1 MTLILLFL
9 FLMKKTRFFIVQ
21 NLLFV
26 FILVFVATG
35 CGQSPANP
43 KGNLVNAAKKDSA
56 GILNEPDYTFSPL
69 PPPVADAYRLAVQD
83 YYDKHLS
90 HSGFNGAILVAKNG
104 EIVFEDYRGYINFK
118 TREPITPNT
127 PFHLA
132 SISKTFTGMTILKL
146 WEQGRLSLDDDL
158 LKYFPKL
165 PYHGVTIK
173 MLLSHRSGLP
183 NYLNFMDSFWNK
195 KQKATNQDVVNYMAV
210 HKPKI
215 EYLPGKSY
223 HYNNTNFMLLALVI
237 EQVTHQLYPQYMKD
251 SVFTPLGLKD
261 TYVFTCKD
269 TVNYIP
275 TYVGN
280 WPYPMDHLD
289 CTYGDKNV
297 YSTVRDLFV
306 WDKALYQHTFLKAST
321 LDMAFTPQS
330 NEHRSMH
337 NYGLGWH
344 LYFNN
349 GDTVVYHNGKWHGE
363 NNNFT
368 RLIDHTAT
376 IIILGNKQNGNIFA
390 AKNMATI
397 FSGKIDTTK
406 FEE

>member
-1 MTLILLFL
+1 
-9 FLMKKTRFFIVQ
+9 MKKKRFLIVQ

-26 FILVFVATG
+26 FIIVFVSTG
-35 CGQSPANP
+35 CGQGPAKP
-43 KGNLVNAAKKDSA
+43 AAILSNKDSA
-56 GILNEPDYTFSPL
+56 QVLNEPDFTFSPL
-69 PPPVADAYRLAVQD
+69 PPALSDAYRLAVQD
-83 YYDKHLS
+83 YYDKHLA

-118 TREPITPNT
+118 TKEPITPNT

-146 WEQGRLSLDDDL
+146 WEEGRLSLDDDL
-158 LKYFPKL
+158 LKYFPQL
-165 PYHGVTIK
+165 PYHGITIK

-195 KQKATNQDVVNYMAV
+195 KQKATNQDVVNYMAF
-210 HKPKI
+210 HKPKM
-215 EYLPGKSY
+215 EYLPGKAY

-237 EQVTHQLYPQYMKD
+237 EQITHQAYPQYMKD

-261 TYVFTCKD
+261 TYVFSCKD
-269 TVNYIP
+269 TSHYTP

-297 YSTVRDLFV
+297 YSTVRDLFA
-306 WDKALYQHTFLKAST
+306 WDKSLYQHTFLKAST
-321 LDMAFTPQS
+321 LEMAYLPES
-330 NEHRSMH
+330 NEGRSMH

-349 GDTVVYHNGKWHGE
+349 GDTIVYHNGKWHGE

-376 IIILGNKQNGNIFA
+376 IIILGNKQNGNIFS
-390 AKNMATI
+390 AKNMGSI
-397 FSGKIDTTK
+397 FSGKVDETK